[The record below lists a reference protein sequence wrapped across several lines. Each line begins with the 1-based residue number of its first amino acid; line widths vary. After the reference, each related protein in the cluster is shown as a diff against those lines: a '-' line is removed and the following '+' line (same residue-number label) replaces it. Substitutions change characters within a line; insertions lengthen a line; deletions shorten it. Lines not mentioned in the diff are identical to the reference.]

1 MKKLFMLFAVFG
13 CSILGYSQDVRVNN
27 INVNI
32 SDQNGNTNYQE
43 CPYRINGICI
53 TEDVGGVDANII
65 YADNCTWVVFTNYNT
80 FPVTILY
87 EIGSNY
93 KNEWPLSMGTD
104 GNYYGYLVEYET
116 KDGKCGSIVCGIEG
130 SKKVK
135 LHQTYCNHPYEPASG
150 YHDDSQYYSIKG
162 IIARKLSN

>member
-1 MKKLFMLFAVFG
+1 MLFAYIGISV
-13 CSILGYSQDVRVNN
+13 LGYSQDVRVNN

-32 SDQNGNTNYQE
+32 KDQNGNANYQD

-53 TEDVGGVDANII
+53 TEDVGGVDADII
-65 YADNCTWVVFTNYNT
+65 YADDCTWVVFTNYNT

-93 KNEWPLSMGTD
+93 KNTWPVD
-104 GNYYGYLVEYET
+104 GSGYGISVMYET
-116 KDGKCGSIVCGIEG
+116 KDGKCGSIVCGIES

-135 LHQTYCNHPYEPASG
+135 LHQSFCHHPYEPASG
-150 YHDDSQYYSIKG
+150 YNDDSQYYSIKG
-162 IIARKLSN
+162 IIARKLAN